1 MDWEIW
7 VAQVIIYGLSSTIL
21 LALHT
26 LLTFR
31 DEEKSQICLKAI
43 SSTILD
49 KGKKRVMKEVWQKII
64 SQNKV
69 LL

>member
-1 MDWEIW
+1 M
-7 VAQVIIYGLSSTIL
+7 AQLITYGLSSTIL

-43 SSTILD
+43 SSTILA
-49 KGKKRVMKEVWQKII
+49 KGKKRQMKEMWQKII
-64 SQNKV
+64 S
-69 LL
+69 